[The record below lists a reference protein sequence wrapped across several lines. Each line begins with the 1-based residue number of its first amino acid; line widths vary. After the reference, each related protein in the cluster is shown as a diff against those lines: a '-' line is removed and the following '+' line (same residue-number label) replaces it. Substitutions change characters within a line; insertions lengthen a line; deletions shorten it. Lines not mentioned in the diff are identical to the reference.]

1 MLVREQPFY
10 ACRLRRY
17 PGTCDSNGTRPAL
30 HFCEVD
36 LSTVAYHARERFLF
50 LSPRAQVVGLKDHTV
65 VCSNTYALPV
75 RIDRFFYLSP
85 ISRTP

>member
-1 MLVREQPFY
+1 
-10 ACRLRRY
+10 
-17 PGTCDSNGTRPAL
+17 
-30 HFCEVD
+30 
-36 LSTVAYHARERFLF
+36 LSTVAYHTRERFLF
-50 LSPRAQVVGLKDHTV
+50 LSPRAQVVGLKDRTA